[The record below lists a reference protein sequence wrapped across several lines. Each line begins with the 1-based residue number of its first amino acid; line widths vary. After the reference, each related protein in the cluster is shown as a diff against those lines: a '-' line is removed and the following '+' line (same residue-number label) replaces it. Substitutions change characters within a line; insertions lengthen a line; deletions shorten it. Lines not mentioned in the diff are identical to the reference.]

1 MSSWKKR
8 ERDWRR
14 SYFSLW
20 QQKKNLKTNFVE
32 QWSAQRLQN
41 NFNFAVLSHI
51 VNNFCKMSRLWESC
65 KIQKFLVRLCT
76 KRVTRIIWNI
86 IWKYVSST
94 FLKAWRTRSIINIFE
109 EQFVNLVNI
118 HMYLGWILTRIPRS
132 NRQNEG
138 ISKN

>member
-1 MSSWKKR
+1 
-8 ERDWRR
+8 
-14 SYFSLW
+14 
-20 QQKKNLKTNFVE
+20 
-32 QWSAQRLQN
+32 
-41 NFNFAVLSHI
+41 
-51 VNNFCKMSRLWESC
+51 MSRLCETC

-138 ISKN
+138 ISKIRGKKDRINFEFPTLFYFWSFFTLFSICPEQIPCFQSIDNVYTINYWYINLINFEI